1 MTGARES
8 VLGLR
13 GGTARENRG
22 KRGLCNTDRQGF
34 KFRTHAFQ
42 PGGCAVLGRAGTLV
56 GILQD
61 RVAEFRVKKQ
71 EDHEDVELAAGLT

>member
-1 MTGARES
+1 M
-8 VLGLR
+8 R
-13 GGTARENRG
+13 GGTARENRR
-22 KRGLCNTDRQGF
+22 KKGLCI
-34 KFRTHAFQ
+34 Q